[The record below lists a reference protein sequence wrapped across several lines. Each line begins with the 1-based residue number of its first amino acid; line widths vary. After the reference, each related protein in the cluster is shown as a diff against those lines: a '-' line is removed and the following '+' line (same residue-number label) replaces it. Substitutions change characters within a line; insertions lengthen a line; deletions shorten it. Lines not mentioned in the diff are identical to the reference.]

1 MPEALLAPL
10 AAWQNYYVI
19 IGTAAARL
27 SGLMFVAITLM
38 AQLRVHPPSWS
49 HMRVFNTSTV
59 VHFGAALLIA
69 ALLSAPWPALWTAAL
84 LLGLAGLGGVSFV
97 LIVLW
102 EVRHRLV
109 GYQLVRSDWL
119 WYTLL
124 PLISY
129 TALVVAAILLPIYP
143 GPVLFSIAAV
153 TLLLLFMGIRNA
165 WDVVTYMAIERSQ
178 PQDKPGLAQAWR
190 RLACA
195 GSSAVGKCRVER
207 PSTMILTPLELSAK
221 ASLRMSSVVG
231 EKRLWQSE
239 CS

>member
-1 MPEALLAPL
+1 MPEVALLPL
-10 AAWQNYYVI
+10 ATWQNFYI
-19 IGTAAARL
+19 IVGTAAATL
-27 SGLMFVAITLM
+27 TGLMFVVITLM

-49 HMRVFNTSTV
+49 HMRVFNTSNV

-143 GPVLFSIAAV
+143 ERVLFSIVAV
-153 TLLLLFMGIRNA
+153 TMLLLFMGIHNA
-165 WDVVTYMAIERSQ
+165 WDVVTYLAIERSQ
-178 PQDKPGLAQAWR
+178 PQD
-190 RLACA
+190 
-195 GSSAVGKCRVER
+195 
-207 PSTMILTPLELSAK
+207 PS
-221 ASLRMSSVVG
+221 
-231 EKRLWQSE
+231 QD
-239 CS
+239 

>member
-1 MPEALLAPL
+1 MSEALLAPL
-10 AAWQNYYVI
+10 AAWQTYDVI
-19 IGTAAARL
+19 VGTAAARL
-27 SGLMFVAITLM
+27 PGLLFVVITLM
-38 AQLRVHPPSWS
+38 AQLRMRPSSWS
-49 HMRVFNTSTV
+49 HMRVFNTSNV

-69 ALLSAPWPALWTAAL
+69 ALLSAPWLALWTAAL
-84 LLGLAGLGGVSFV
+84 LLGLAGLAGVSYV

-143 GPVLFSIAAV
+143 GPILFIIAAV
-153 TLLLLFMGIRNA
+153 TLLLLFTGIHNA

-178 PQDKPGLAQAWR
+178 PQD
-190 RLACA
+190 
-195 GSSAVGKCRVER
+195 
-207 PSTMILTPLELSAK
+207 PS
-221 ASLRMSSVVG
+221 
-231 EKRLWQSE
+231 QD
-239 CS
+239 

>member
-1 MPEALLAPL
+1 MMSEALLAPL
-10 AAWQNYYVI
+10 AAWQTYYVI
-19 IGTAAARL
+19 IGTAAATL
-27 SGLMFVAITLM
+27 TGLMFVVITLM

-49 HMRVFNTSTV
+49 HMRVFNTSNV
-59 VHFGAALLIA
+59 VHFGA

-84 LLGLAGLGGVSFV
+84 LLGLAGLAGVSYVF
-97 LIVLW
+97 IVLW

-143 GPVLFSIAAV
+143 GPVLFIIAAV
-153 TLLLLFMGIRNA
+153 TMLLLFMGIHNA

-178 PQDKPGLAQAWR
+178 PQETSQD
-190 RLACA
+190 
-195 GSSAVGKCRVER
+195 
-207 PSTMILTPLELSAK
+207 
-221 ASLRMSSVVG
+221 
-231 EKRLWQSE
+231 
-239 CS
+239 

>member
-129 TALVVAAILLPIYP
+129 TALVVAAILLPIFP

-165 WDVVTYMAIERSQ
+165 WDVVTYIAIERSQ
-178 PQDKPGLAQAWR
+178 PQETSQD
-190 RLACA
+190 
-195 GSSAVGKCRVER
+195 
-207 PSTMILTPLELSAK
+207 
-221 ASLRMSSVVG
+221 
-231 EKRLWQSE
+231 
-239 CS
+239 

>member
-10 AAWQNYYVI
+10 AAWQTYYVI
-19 IGTAAARL
+19 IGTAAATL
-27 SGLMFVAITLM
+27 TGLMFVVITLM
-38 AQLRVHPPSWS
+38 AQLRMRPSSWS
-49 HMRVFNTSTV
+49 HMRVFNTSNV

-84 LLGLAGLGGVSFV
+84 LLGLAGLVGVSYV

-143 GPVLFSIAAV
+143 RPVLFIIAAV
-153 TLLLLFMGIRNA
+153 TMLLLFMGIRNA

-178 PQDKPGLAQAWR
+178 PQD
-190 RLACA
+190 
-195 GSSAVGKCRVER
+195 
-207 PSTMILTPLELSAK
+207 PS
-221 ASLRMSSVVG
+221 
-231 EKRLWQSE
+231 QD
-239 CS
+239 

>member
-1 MPEALLAPL
+1 MSEALLAPL
-10 AAWQNYYVI
+10 AAWQTYYVL
-19 IGTAAARL
+19 IGTAAATL
-27 SGLMFVAITLM
+27 TGLMFVAITLM

-49 HMRVFNTSTV
+49 HMRVFNTSNV
-59 VHFGAALLIA
+59 VHFGA

-84 LLGLAGLGGVSFV
+84 LLGLAGLAGVSYVF
-97 LIVLW
+97 IVLW

-143 GPVLFSIAAV
+143 GPVLFIIAAV
-153 TLLLLFMGIRNA
+153 TMLLLFMGIHNA

-178 PQDKPGLAQAWR
+178 PQETSQD
-190 RLACA
+190 
-195 GSSAVGKCRVER
+195 
-207 PSTMILTPLELSAK
+207 
-221 ASLRMSSVVG
+221 
-231 EKRLWQSE
+231 
-239 CS
+239 

>member
-1 MPEALLAPL
+1 MVEALLSPL
-10 AAWQNYYVI
+10 AAWQNYYII
-19 IGTAAARL
+19 IGTAAATL
-27 SGLMFVAITLM
+27 TGLMFVVITLM

-49 HMRVFNTSTV
+49 HMRFFNTSNV

-84 LLGLAGLGGVSFV
+84 LLGLAGLAGVSYVF
-97 LIVLW
+97 IVLW

-109 GYQLVRSDWL
+109 GYQLVLSDWL

-143 GPVLFSIAAV
+143 GPVLFIIAAV
-153 TLLLLFMGIRNA
+153 TMLLLFMGIRNA

-178 PQDKPGLAQAWR
+178 PQDTSQD
-190 RLACA
+190 
-195 GSSAVGKCRVER
+195 
-207 PSTMILTPLELSAK
+207 
-221 ASLRMSSVVG
+221 
-231 EKRLWQSE
+231 
-239 CS
+239 